1 MKKILSLVVATLMIV
16 VMLSSVSAMAEGAKT
31 TLKVVSWD
39 VYTGGAAYH
48 EAIKTGF
55 EAAYP
60 DVEIEYVDLVSGDEY
75 ATVAGVQ
82 LAGGD
87 TSDVYM
93 IKEIA
98 QVQQWADQGFLQ
110 NLDELIEADG
120 TDLSGFAGLEKNLRA
135 SDGLLYGLPFRSD
148 YWVMY
153 YNMDAF
159 DAAGVAYPT
168 NDWTWDEYKE
178 IAKAVTQGE
187 GIDKVYGTHYHTWLS
202 AVVCWAV
209 CDGVYTLGD
218 GNYDPLKYFYE
229 LEKGMEADG
238 VCMEYSE
245 IKAMGLGY
253 RDVMYAG
260 DTAMLPMGSWLIGS
274 MITEKANGTFDY
286 NWSFASVPH
295 MDSAPA
301 KSTFGNL
308 TGVGVNKNAANPDL
322 AWTFVQWL
330 SGEEGA
336 KAIAAVGTRPA
347 YSSDEVVAAFSAVE
361 GFPTDATALDALKP
375 NMVSLEWPTG
385 EKVPELDT
393 IVNQEHSLIM
403 TDEVS
408 IDEGIA
414 SMNERAA
421 EVMAE

>member
-1 MKKILSLVVATLMIV
+1 MKKIVSLVLATLLLV
-16 VMLSSVSAMAEGAKT
+16 AMLFNVSAFAQGKT

-39 VYTGGAAYH
+39 VYSGGAAYH
-48 EAIKTGF
+48 EAIKAGF

-75 ATVAGVQ
+75 GTVAGVQ

-98 QVQQWADQGFLQ
+98 HVQQWSDQGFLAS
-110 NLDELIEADG
+110 LDDLIAADEL
-120 TDLSGFAGLEKNLRA
+120 DLSGFVGMEANLRA
-135 SDGLLYGLPFRSD
+135 SDGLLYGLPYRSD
-148 YWVMY
+148 FWVMY
-153 YNMDAF
+153 YNKDAF

-168 NDWTWDEYKE
+168 NDWTWEEYVE
-178 IAKAVTQGE
+178 IAKAVAQGE

-202 AVVCWAV
+202 AAICWSVC
-209 CDGVYTLGD
+209 GVDYTLGD

-229 LEKGMEADG
+229 LLQGLEDEE
-238 VCMEYSE
+238 VCMEYAD
-245 IKAMGLGY
+245 IKATGIGY
-253 RDVMYAG
+253 RDVMYG
-260 DTAMLPMGSWLIGS
+260 GQTAMLPMGSWLIGS
-274 MITEKANGTFDY
+274 MITEKAAGTFDFD
-286 NWSFASVPH
+286 WSFASVPH
-295 MDSAPA
+295 KEGVDA

-308 TGVGVNKNAANPDL
+308 TGVGINKNAANPEL
-322 AWTFVQWL
+322 AWTFVKWL

-347 YSSDEVVAAFSAVE
+347 YVSDDVVTAFSSVE
-361 GFPTDATALDALKP
+361 GFPTDETALDALLP
-375 NMVSLEWPTG
+375 SSVSLEWPTG

-393 IVNQEHSLIM
+393 IVNEEHSLIM
-403 TDEVS
+403 TDEVT